1 MTYHLKFLFTA
12 PWCVAVDVDK
22 RQDHIILKGKIEEVA
37 NRKTQNASSLYISY
51 ILLILGIIFHKHI
64 FKFEMLENS
73 STACILLTSDIGFSW
88 RDHAIYN
95 FTFENI
101 WY

>member
-37 NRKTQNASSLYISY
+37 NRKTQNASLIIYYIHT
-51 ILLILGIIFHKHI
+51 F
-64 FKFEMLENS
+64 
-73 STACILLTSDIGFSW
+73 DIGYHFS
-88 RDHAIYN
+88 
-95 FTFENI
+95 
-101 WY
+101 